1 MYNTIIKKDDGTYI
15 FGSKIQKKNY
25 NINSLVI
32 DSIILGAEEEIR
44 ENEKRRKNYKEI
56 FKGLQE
62 YYSNK

>member
-32 DSIILGAEEEIR
+32 DSIILGTEEEIR
-44 ENEKRRKNYKEI
+44 ENEKRRKNYNEI

>member
-1 MYNTIIKKDDGTYI
+1 MYNTIIKKDDGTYV

-32 DSIILGAEEEIR
+32 NSIILSTEDRIR
-44 ENEKRRKNYKEI
+44 ENEKTRKNYSEI
-56 FKGLQE
+56 FEGLKE